1 LKTANTAEEAGE
13 IEGRRA
19 EAWESLQKL
28 ARRQASY
35 VADLGV
41 IQAQIRAYLIEFR
54 SLDWKVENAT
64 LYALT
69 NRLDLMNRQAAVV
82 DAWRKIRV
90 AADALEPGL
99 DVFAEAKVGTE
110 PGNNPL
116 AFSSS
121 ASSYRVGVS
130 FDGPLEYQRARR
142 GYLAGRD
149 AIVQSVRLDV
159 RKLTAERLEFEIARQ
174 SLITAARQVEL
185 ARIQLLAP
193 GQAAADSSTTQ
204 DVLDALNRLLEAK
217 NALIAVWIAV
227 ETDRLQLLL
236 DTEALQLDERGLVTD
251 DDFDP
256 NDRTST
262 LELLP
267 PGQPERDRGAD

>member
-1 LKTANTAEEAGE
+1 
-13 IEGRRA
+13 
-19 EAWESLQKL
+19 
-28 ARRQASY
+28 
-35 VADLGV
+35 
-41 IQAQIRAYLIEFR
+41 
-54 SLDWKVENAT
+54 
-64 LYALT
+64 
-69 NRLDLMNRQAAVV
+69 MNRQAAVV

-130 FDGPLEYQRARR
+130 FDGPLNRKAERNIYRTDLIEYQRARR